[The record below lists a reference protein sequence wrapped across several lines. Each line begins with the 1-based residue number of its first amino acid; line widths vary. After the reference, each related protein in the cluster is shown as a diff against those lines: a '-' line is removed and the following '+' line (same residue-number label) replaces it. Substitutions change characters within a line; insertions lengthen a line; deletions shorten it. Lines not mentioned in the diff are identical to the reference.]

1 MQETEISQWEE
12 SDFFLEIDFS
22 HEWNIKS
29 LNQQLPY
36 ANEANFWRDM
46 VKALVSDHL

>member
-1 MQETEISQWEE
+1 VQETEISQR
-12 SDFFLEIDFS
+12 DVPDLFLEIDFS

-36 ANEANFWRDM
+36 ANEANFGPNM
-46 VKALVSDHL
+46 V